1 MVDFL
6 IGIGR
11 VIRVGKSVVPIV
23 YPKIQAFA
31 CKRCSS
37 IASVSLLN
45 NKITINRCNCK

>member
-1 MVDFL
+1 VVDFL
-6 IGIGR
+6 IGLSRIS
-11 VIRVGKSVVPIV
+11 RVGKSVVPIV

-45 NKITINRCNCK
+45 NKITINRCNCR